1 MNDCGP
7 IRLSAL
13 VIAFS
18 LAYLPMRGAEG
29 GPSRRPLSE
38 REQSGL
44 RGPVKSLIEEV
55 TLPAWVAPDGKEA
68 TGASAR
74 TEMDYDVEGRLIA
87 TLFRNADGTVWATRY
102 SYGAAGE
109 LLRVSEGSVGAPA
122 VGSVYAYDEQG
133 RLASIDDG
141 IKPPITFTYEHGQKI
156 KKQVARAEDYQANV
170 AMSGSPF
177 QAADRPPNL
186 PDGGT
191 AITTYSK
198 DDRPIEVRVLNAQ
211 GELVSRVLRSYDA
224 AGRVSEEK
232 QIVEDP
238 LAMFPAELRARIQQS
253 SDSAAAEMRKQITA
267 LMGGHQGFSSVI
279 YTYDDRG
286 RLKET
291 LRQTFNREDSIVI
304 TYNEQ
309 GNEAST
315 RTVHAGGT
323 PEQSVPST
331 NSEERFS
338 YEYDAHG
345 NWTQKIITTLGADG
359 SIASTRNIRRIL
371 TYF

>member
-1 MNDCGP
+1 MNECGP
-7 IRLSAL
+7 VLLSAL
-13 VIAFS
+13 AIAFS

-29 GPSRRPLSE
+29 GPSGRPLSE
-38 REQSGL
+38 REQAGL
-44 RGPVKSLIEEV
+44 HGPVKSFIEEV
-55 TLPAWVAPDGKEA
+55 ILSAWVASDGKEVK
-68 TGASAR
+68 GASAG
-74 TEMDYDVEGRLIA
+74 TKMDYDVEGRLIA
-87 TLFRNADGTVWATRY
+87 KLFRNADGTVWATRY
-102 SYGAAGE
+102 SYGAAGK
-109 LLRVSEGSVGAPA
+109 LLMVSEGRVGDPA
-122 VGSVYAYDEQG
+122 VDSVYAYDEQG

-141 IKPPITFTYEHGQKI
+141 IKPPITFTYEHGQKM

-186 PDGGT
+186 PGGGT
-191 AITTYSK
+191 ASTTYSE

-238 LAMFPAELRARIQQS
+238 LAMFPADLRARIQQS
-253 SDSAAAEMRKQITA
+253 SDSAVAEVRKQITA

-291 LRQTFNREDSIVI
+291 LRQTFNQEDSIVT
-304 TYNEQ
+304 TYNEH
-309 GNEAST
+309 GDEAST
-315 RTVHAGGT
+315 RTVRAGGT
-323 PEQSVPST
+323 AEQSVSPT
-331 NSEERFS
+331 NSEERCS

-345 NWTQKIITTLGADG
+345 NWTQKIITTLGTDG
-359 SIASTRNIRRIL
+359 SIASTRKVRRIL